1 MFHFRRNIFAEMLFR
16 SILTLLGR
24 KRSTLSFVDGE
35 KPTLGFLRIEIV
47 CVRRSRM

>member
-1 MFHFRRNIFAEMLFR
+1 MFHFRRNIFAEMLLR

-47 CVRRSRM
+47 CVQRSRI